1 MATTD
6 ERIIPVMSNN
16 AGPGGPDRQI
26 GLNHLAAL
34 GLLSFFL
41 LIFGTWKLPLIGP
54 DEPRYAEIGRAMALT
69 GDWITPRL
77 GGIDWFEKPAL
88 TYWLVAGGF
97 KLFGESEFTA
107 RIGIG
112 LTGMLGVLLLYLVG
126 TRFRSARFGYL
137 SAAVLVSS
145 GMWIGFSRVATF
157 DLPLSVSI
165 ELALIAWLL
174 WDRAGTR
181 WARAR
186 FWGLFSFAL
195 GLAMLAKGLVGIL
208 FPVIIVGTYFLLTG
222 GLKRLRQLFQLHQLG
237 RLLAAGAIFVATSA
251 LWYGPMIARHG
262 RLFIDEFFIAHH
274 FQRYLTNQYRH
285 PQPFWF
291 FVFVAVAG
299 CFPWIYPLLVRAGGL
314 RNRWRSLLADE
325 TDRFELF
332 TWLWALI
339 PIIFFSFSGS
349 KLPGYILPAFPPLAM
364 IIARQLEDWWDE
376 EHPSRAHIVS
386 VTLTMATIFLAA
398 VMIALRGS
406 QLLGLDKFSAFR
418 LAAMGVLVA
427 FAYQI
432 IWFLLHIRAATR
444 FLPFGFAVVLIAV
457 INIVSPV
464 LAERETLKPLG
475 ELATRLALPGERMVF
490 YINSNHRINF
500 YATQLPL
507 RDRKSYFVTVMNPA
521 EIPPLIDQHGGESML
536 ILSQREWAGTLQQE
550 PSLRL
555 TILGEQRGPVKCA
568 PRCDLILIRAR
579 RAKQE

>member
-1 MATTD
+1 
-6 ERIIPVMSNN
+6 MSNN

-26 GLNHLAAL
+26 GLNHLVAL

-54 DEPRYAEIGRAMALT
+54 DEPRYAEIGRVMALT

-112 LTGMLGVLLLYLVG
+112 LTGMLGVLLLYFAG

-157 DLPLSVSI
+157 DLPLAVAI
-165 ELALIAWLL
+165 ELAMIAWLL
-174 WDRAGTR
+174 WDRAETR
-181 WARAR
+181 RAR
-186 FWGLFSFAL
+186 VVYWSLFGLAL

-208 FPVIIVGTYFLLTG
+208 FPVIIVGVHSILTG
-222 GLKRLRQLFQLHQLG
+222 KLKRLLDPARI
-237 RLLAAGAIFVATSA
+237 LAAGAIFLATSS

-349 KLPGYILPAFPPLAM
+349 KLPGYILPVFPPLAM

-376 EHPSRAHIVS
+376 ERPSRAHIVS

-490 YINSNHRINF
+490 YINSNHRINY

-507 RDRKSYFVTVMNPA
+507 RDSKSYFVTAMSPA
-521 EIPPLIDQHGGESML
+521 EILPLIDRYGGESIL
-536 ILSQREWAGTLQQE
+536 VLSQREWTASLLRE
-550 PSLRL
+550 PALRL
-555 TILGEQRGPVKCA
+555 EILGEQRGPVKCA
-568 PRCDLILIRAR
+568 PRCDMILIRAR
-579 RAKQE
+579 SVKQEQ